1 MRVEFVVTAARFLV
15 LAGGFLLLLFPLPLF
30 TVETCF
36 SSCKG
41 KIHMIYDL
49 MKLKV
54 GFFFSQSSH
63 LGKTWGIYLTYSI

>member
-15 LAGGFLLLLFPLPLF
+15 LAGGFLLLLFPLPVF

-41 KIHMIYDL
+41 KIYMIYDL

-54 GFFFSQSSH
+54 GVFFQSSH

>member
-15 LAGGFLLLLFPLPLF
+15 LAGGFLLLLFPLPVF

-41 KIHMIYDL
+41 KIYMIYDL

-54 GFFFSQSSH
+54 GFFSPIVT
-63 LGKTWGIYLTYSI
+63 LR